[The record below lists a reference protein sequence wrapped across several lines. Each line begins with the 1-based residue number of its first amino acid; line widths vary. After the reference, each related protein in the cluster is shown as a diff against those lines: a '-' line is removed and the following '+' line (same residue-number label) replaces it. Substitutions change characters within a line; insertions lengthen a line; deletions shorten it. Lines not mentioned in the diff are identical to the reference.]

1 MRLIA
6 SRLRGHARQWYDTR
20 MEFAATWAETK
31 VFLVAQF
38 RRTMPFSRLLREA
51 DLYEAKPGQQL
62 GDYCF
67 QKLNLIRR
75 LNIGLPDEKTIDMVI
90 FGVPDEPLAR
100 TIRSAKHTDPNDLYA
115 YMCTMGNM
123 PGREKKKE
131 PEVRTTIARTVEK
144 SRGRGVPCFNC
155 GKNGH
160 ISRECR
166 KPKVECSLCKRLG
179 HRPEYCRQKE
189 VNIIQNPIRN
199 SMLNIYQIYIRVN
212 GHKVESL
219 IDTGSACTIVH
230 SSVAKKFFINTKK
243 VDGTIFRGFAGQSV
257 VISQIASITVK
268 VQNVAAKVDSF
279 IIPDEYTAYDV
290 ILGRDFLQQDHVV
303 MLKRGNRLTFNDARD
318 AKRPQATSAMDICVV
333 EENPFPKV
341 GNIGEKARRLCVALL
356 EEFRDCISTSM
367 RDLGKTNT
375 IAMEI
380 KCLTD
385 EPIVYRPYRLAE
397 SEKRVVREII
407 ADLLAN
413 GIIRESE
420 SPYAS
425 PITLVKK
432 KTGDVRMC
440 VDYRKLNAI
449 TTKNKSPLPLIEDQ
463 INQLGG
469 YRYYTGLDLAS
480 GYYQVPLAENSI
492 EKTAFVTPD
501 GHYEFLRMPFGLT
514 NAPVVF
520 TKLMDIVLGPLKNR
534 IAFPYI
540 DDVIV
545 PSNIIEEGI
554 GRLRQVLEAF
564 RAHGLTLKL
573 EKCSFFQETIEYLG
587 QEISEQGV
595 RPGQRKTEAVREMP
609 HPENVKQVRQFLGL
623 ASYFRKFVKNFA
635 TLVEPL
641 TRLTRK
647 NVPWQWKEAQERAFQ
662 QIKQKLTMRPVLCIF
677 NPNRPTELHTD
688 ASSIGVG
695 AILLQ
700 QQEDGSMA
708 VVAYFSK
715 QTTTDQRCYHSYEL
729 ETMAVVFALRHFRV
743 YLIGTQFKVVT
754 DCNALRTTFS
764 KKDLLPRIGRWWL
777 EVQEYTFKIVYRPG
791 TRMAHVDALS
801 RNPQPTPLKVF
812 YVDVT
817 ESEWI
822 VAAQMQD
829 EQLSRI
835 RTVLANNDKS
845 PEVKH
850 YFKEYVLKKGKV
862 YRRMPDN
869 KIAWVVPKDARLQIC
884 RLCHDD
890 AGHLSAEKTLERIQ
904 RNYWFAGMRQF
915 INKYVKAC
923 LSCAYYK
930 HTSGKKQC
938 KLNTIEKVAVPFHTL
953 HIDHVGPFETSRK
966 GNKYL
971 LVMVDAFTK
980 FTIVE
985 PVKDQK
991 TRHTE
996 KVLLNLMYLFGV
1008 PTRIISDRGTSFTS
1022 KRFATLCTTYGIKHV
1037 LNAVATPR
1045 ANGQVE
1051 RYNKTIID
1059 ALATSAAGRDPR
1071 DWDTQVKKV
1080 QSAINTM
1087 HNKSIDTTP
1096 MKALI
1101 GCDTKTMAEGTI
1113 LNAIRNEMDRLDLQ
1127 TLRENISS
1135 HISKEQRIQKER
1147 YDRTRR
1153 EARRYTVDEL
1163 VLVQVTSDPA
1173 TGGNRKLL
1181 PKYKGPFRIRT
1192 VLSNDRYEVED
1203 LREGVKRLRTVVA
1216 ADRIKPWITIQGN
1229 DHGT

>member
-1 MRLIA
+1 MERASCSRDGDERASNAMESRLDRLENMMEEFMRRSRVRSHTTRRHDSSSRSRSRSPEKRSSRVRSRSPRKESALSQPRESRNNVLSDHAQRARESISSRNSSSRAKSPCYVRPGDEQLIPMYDPSKEDVAIENWVRHVDDLAARFSWDDLCVMRLIA
-6 SRLRGHARQWYDTR
+6 SRLKGHARQWYDTR
-20 MEFAATWAETK
+20 MQVATTWAETK
-31 VFLVAQF
+31 VLLVAQF

-51 DLYEAKPGQQL
+51 DLYEAKPGQSL

-75 LNIGLPDEKTIDMVI
+75 LNIGLSDEKTIDMVVYGI
-90 FGVPDEPLAR
+90 PDEPLAR

-115 YMCTMGNM
+115 YMCTMGHM
-123 PGREKKKE
+123 PGKEKRKE
-131 PEVRTTIARTVEK
+131 TEARTIVQKTTEK
-144 SRGRGVPCFNC
+144 SRGKGFSCFNC
-155 GKNGH
+155 GKIGH
-160 ISRECR
+160 VARECR
-166 KPKVECSLCKRLG
+166 KTKAQCGLCKKLG
-179 HRPEYCRQKE
+179 HRQENCRQKE
-189 VNIIQNPIRN
+189 VNIIRNPIRN
-199 SMLNIYQIYIRVN
+199 STLNIYQIYIRIN

-230 SSVAKKFFINTKK
+230 SSVVKKFLINTKN
-243 VDGTIFRGFAGQSV
+243 VDDTTFRGFAGQSV
-257 VISQIASITVK
+257 VISQIATITVK

-333 EENPFPKV
+333 EENPLPNV
-341 GNIGEKARRLCVALL
+341 GNIGEEARRLCIELL

-367 RDLGKTNT
+367 RDLGRTNT

-432 KTGDVRMC
+432 KTGDVRM
-440 VDYRKLNAI
+440 
-449 TTKNKSPLPLIEDQ
+449 
-463 INQLGG
+463 
-469 YRYYTGLDLAS
+469 
-480 GYYQVPLAENSI
+480 
-492 EKTAFVTPD
+492 
-501 GHYEFLRMPFGLT
+501 
-514 NAPVVF
+514 
-520 TKLMDIVLGPLKNR
+520 
-534 IAFPYI
+534 
-540 DDVIV
+540 
-545 PSNIIEEGI
+545 
-554 GRLRQVLEAF
+554 
-564 RAHGLTLKL
+564 
-573 EKCSFFQETIEYLG
+573 
-587 QEISEQGV
+587 
-595 RPGQRKTEAVREMP
+595 
-609 HPENVKQVRQFLGL
+609 
-623 ASYFRKFVKNFA
+623 
-635 TLVEPL
+635 
-641 TRLTRK
+641 
-647 NVPWQWKEAQERAFQ
+647 
-662 QIKQKLTMRPVLCIF
+662 
-677 NPNRPTELHTD
+677 
-688 ASSIGVG
+688 
-695 AILLQ
+695 
-700 QQEDGSMA
+700 
-708 VVAYFSK
+708 
-715 QTTTDQRCYHSYEL
+715 
-729 ETMAVVFALRHFRV
+729 
-743 YLIGTQFKVVT
+743 
-754 DCNALRTTFS
+754 
-764 KKDLLPRIGRWWL
+764 
-777 EVQEYTFKIVYRPG
+777 
-791 TRMAHVDALS
+791 MAHVDALS
-801 RNPQPTPLKVF
+801 RNPQPTPLEVF
-812 YVDVT
+812 YVDIT
-817 ESEWI
+817 EAEWI

-835 RTVLANNDKS
+835 RTILANNDKS

-850 YFKEYVLKKGKV
+850 YFKEYVLKKDKV
-862 YRRMPDN
+862 YRRMSDN
-869 KIAWVVPKDARLQIC
+869 KIAWVVPRNARLQIC

-890 AGHLSAEKTLERIQ
+890 AGHLSAEKTLQRIQ
-904 RNYWFAGMRQF
+904 RNYWFAGMRRF
-915 INKYVKAC
+915 VDKYVRAC

-938 KLNTIEKVAVPFHTL
+938 KLNTIKKVPIPFHTL

-1022 KRFATLCTTYGIKHV
+1022 KRFATLCATYGIRHV

-1059 ALATSAAGRDPR
+1059 ALATSAAGQDPR

-1096 MKALI
+1096 MQALI
-1101 GCDTKTMAEGTI
+1101 GCNTKTMAEGTI
-1113 LNAIRNEMDRLDLQ
+1113 LNAIREEMDRLDFQ
-1127 TLRENISS
+1127 ELREDISS
-1135 HISKEQRIQKER
+1135 HISKEQKRQKER

-1163 VLVQVTSDPA
+1163 VLVQVTSDPS
-1173 TGGNRKLL
+1173 TGGSRKLL

-1192 VLSNDRYEVED
+1192 ILPNDRYEVED

-1216 ADRIKPWITIQGN
+1216 ADRIKPWIVIQGD
-1229 DHGT
+1229 DHDT